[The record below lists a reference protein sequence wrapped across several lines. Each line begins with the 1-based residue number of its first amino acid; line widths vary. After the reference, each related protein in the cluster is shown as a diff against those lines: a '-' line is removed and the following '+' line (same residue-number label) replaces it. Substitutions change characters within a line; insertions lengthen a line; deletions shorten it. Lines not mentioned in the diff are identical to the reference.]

1 MVNGSTLS
9 ILGAR
14 PADTGKYT
22 CVASNAAG
30 EEDRIFHVN
39 VYGEREACSLPGP
52 AFAVCSWGTVQKREK
67 SFLGFE
73 VLTCIPSYSFS
84 LFSLPPSSLCLLS
97 LPLFSSLPLL
107 PLSFS
112 LPFLLLSPLSIS
124 LPLPNPLFPSLSPF
138 FSLLLSLCYPV
149 PPAIRGNKEEAEKRA
164 TLLHTSINIEC
175 RATGTPAPQINWLK
189 NGLPLPLSPH
199 LRLLSGGQVLRSAM
213 CRGPMQEG
221 FSD

>member
-107 PLSFS
+107 PLSFLSLFSCSLPSPYLSLSLTLSFPLS
-112 LPFLLLSPLSIS
+112 LPFSHSFYLSVTQFRLQS
-124 LPLPNPLFPSLSPF
+124 
-138 FSLLLSLCYPV
+138 V
-149 PPAIRGNKEEAEKRA
+149 VTKKR
-164 TLLHTSINIEC
+164 
-175 RATGTPAPQINWLK
+175 
-189 NGLPLPLSPH
+189 
-199 LRLLSGGQVLRSAM
+199 LRSGQLCCILPSTLSAEPLGHLLP
-213 CRGPMQEG
+213 RSTG
-221 FSD
+221 